1 MRPGEHLRYLV
12 LAAQRE
18 GNRMFA
24 AALKPL
30 NLTPAWAEALS
41 VLDKREPLTIR
52 ELGLLLVCEGDHPS
66 RLVTRMVSAGL
77 LTTEPSPHD
86 DRARWIRLTP
96 AARSL
101 LPRLR
106 EIEDQL
112 HTAIEAAVDPAN
124 LEAARAVLAGF
135 VDGLPAGEALQRRA
149 SPTLNEGAQQ

>member
-30 NLTPAWAEALS
+30 GLTPAWAEAIS
-41 VLDKREPLTIR
+41 VLDEREPLTIR
-52 ELGLLLVCEGDHPS
+52 ELGLLLVCEGEHPS
-66 RLVTRMVSAGL
+66 RLVNRMVSAGL
-77 LTTEPSPHD
+77 LTTEPSPDD

-96 AARSL
+96 AARVL

-112 HTAIEAAVDPAN
+112 HTAIEKTAN
-124 LEAARAVLAGF
+124 ATSLEACRAVLGDF
-135 VDGLPAGEALQRRA
+135 IDGLPAGEALQRRV
-149 SPTLNEGAQQ
+149 SP

>member
-41 VLDKREPLTIR
+41 VLDEREPLTIR
-52 ELGLLLVCEGDHPS
+52 ELGLLLVCEGEQPS
-66 RLVTRMVSAGL
+66 RLVSRMVTAGL
-77 LTTEPSPHD
+77 LTTEPSPD
-86 DRARWIRLTP
+86 DERARWIRLTP
-96 AARSL
+96 HARNL

-106 EIEDQL
+106 QIEDQL
-112 HTAIEAAVDPAN
+112 HTAIESTVDPAD
-124 LEAARAVLAGF
+124 LKACRAVLEGF
-135 VDGLPAGEALQRRA
+135 IGGLPAGETLQRRA
-149 SPTLNEGAQQ
+149 STPGRRG

>member
-1 MRPGEHLRYLV
+1 VRPGEHLRYLV

-30 NLTPAWAEALS
+30 GLTPAWSEAIS
-41 VLDKREPLTIR
+41 VLDEREPLTIR
-52 ELGLLLVCEGDHPS
+52 ELGLLLVCEGEHPS
-66 RLVTRMVSAGL
+66 RLVNRMVSAGL
-77 LTTEPSPHD
+77 LTTEPSPDD

-96 AARSL
+96 AARGL

-112 HTAIEAAVDPAN
+112 HTAIEKAVNSAS
-124 LEAARAVLAGF
+124 LEACRAVLGDF
-135 VDGLPAGEALQRRA
+135 IDGLPAGEALQRRV
-149 SPTLNEGAQQ
+149 SS

>member
-30 NLTPAWAEALS
+30 KLTPAWAEALS

-52 ELGLLLVCEGDHPS
+52 ELGLLLVCEGEHPS
-66 RLVTRMVSAGL
+66 RLVNRMVIAGL
-77 LTTEPSPHD
+77 LTTEPSPDD

-101 LPRLR
+101 LPALR
-106 EIEDQL
+106 EIEVQL
-112 HTAIEAAVDPAN
+112 HTAIEVTVDPAG
-124 LEAARAVLAGF
+124 LDACRAVLEGF
-135 VDGLPAGEALQRRA
+135 VDGLPAGEALKRRVSA
-149 SPTLNEGAQQ
+149 PVRRS

>member
-18 GNRMFA
+18 GNRMLA

-30 NLTPAWAEALS
+30 GLTPAWAEAIG
-41 VLDKREPLTIR
+41 VLDEREPLTIR
-52 ELGLLLVCEGDHPS
+52 ELGSVLVCEGDHPS
-66 RLVTRMVSAGL
+66 RLVNRMVAVGL
-77 LTTEPSPHD
+77 LTTQPSPDD

-96 AARSL
+96 AARDL

-112 HTAIEAAVDPAN
+112 HTAIESSVDSVSLEVCRAA
-124 LEAARAVLAGF
+124 LEGLTN
-135 VDGLPAGEALQRRA
+135 GLPAGEALHRRV
-149 SPTLNEGAQQ
+149 SP